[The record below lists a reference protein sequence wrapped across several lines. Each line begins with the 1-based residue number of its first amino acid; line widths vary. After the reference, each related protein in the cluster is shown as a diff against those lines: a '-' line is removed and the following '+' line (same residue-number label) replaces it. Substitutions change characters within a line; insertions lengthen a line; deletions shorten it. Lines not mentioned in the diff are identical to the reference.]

1 VSFAEKESLKN
12 IIAMIAQTRRPFAV
26 KIVVIYLAVI
36 AIVVKKMIRFGV
48 GNLILAVIQVL
59 SITKN

>member
-26 KIVVIYLAVI
+26 EIVVIYLAVI